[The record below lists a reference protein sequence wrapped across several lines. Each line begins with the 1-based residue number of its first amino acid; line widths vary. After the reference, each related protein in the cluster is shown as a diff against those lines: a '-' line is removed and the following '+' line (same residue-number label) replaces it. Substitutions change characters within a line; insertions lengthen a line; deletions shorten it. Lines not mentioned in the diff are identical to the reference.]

1 MVLALLPGNYQTV
14 LVCSLSSDLEEVEPG
29 WDDVISITDSDF
41 VASGHLVSSSV
52 RLSFLFGVDEDQ
64 IEGLIGQWGRERAS
78 KLRRRLGEHLAAPH

>member
-14 LVCSLSSDLEEVEPG
+14 LVCGLSSDLEEVEPG
-29 WDDVISITDSDF
+29 WDDVVLITDSDF
-41 VASGHLVSSSV
+41 VASGLLVSSSV

-64 IEGLIGQWGRERAS
+64 IEGLIGQLGRERAS

>member
-14 LVCSLSSDLEEVEPG
+14 LVCGLSSDLEEVEPG

-41 VASGHLVSSSV
+41 VASGLLVSSSV

-64 IEGLIGQWGRERAS
+64 IEGLIGQLGRERAS

>member
-14 LVCSLSSDLEEVEPG
+14 LVCGLSSDLEEVEPG
-29 WDDVISITDSDF
+29 WDDVVSITDSDF
-41 VASGHLVSSSV
+41 VASGLLVSSSV

-64 IEGLIGQWGRERAS
+64 IEGLIGQLGRERAS